1 MIYYEEL
8 PLDKEILKALAD
20 LEINYVFQPIFF
32 SDGKT
37 IYAHE
42 ALMRPVGTTVTDLI
56 DEYIKKDQ
64 LHVLEVATF
73 WGAAQEYVLRGY
85 KEKISIN
92 SFPCECFTESETK
105 AFVEY
110 FGKDDSILMIELL
123 EYPKFSLSKALNKKD
138 VAAVGNSILA
148 LDDYGAGFNNV
159 DKVNILEPHII
170 KIDRALLSGIDS
182 NEEKQK
188 NCKEIIETM
197 HARNIKVVAEGVET
211 KEEFEYLVGIGADFF
226 QGYYLA
232 RPA

>member
-1 MIYYEEL
+1 MIYYEHL
-8 PLDKEILKALAD
+8 PLDKEILKALAE
-20 LEINYVFQPIFF
+20 LEINYVFQPIFYP
-32 SDGKT
+32 DGKT

-56 DEYIKKDQ
+56 DDYIERNQ

-73 WGAAQEYVLRGY
+73 WGAAQEYMLRGY

-92 SFPCECFTESETK
+92 SFPCECFTEKETK
-105 AFVEY
+105 TFVEY

-123 EYPKFSLSKALNKKD
+123 EYPRFSLSKALNKKD
-138 VAAVGNSILA
+138 VAAVGKSILA
-148 LDDYGAGFNNV
+148 LDDFGAGFNDI
-159 DKVNILEPHII
+159 DKVNLLEPHVI

-182 NEEKQK
+182 DEAKQE
-188 NCKEIIETM
+188 NCQSIIETM
-197 HARNIKVVAEGVET
+197 HARDIKVVAEEVET
-211 KEEFEYLVGIGADFF
+211 KEEFEYLKNIGADFF